1 MNNYY
6 LFVLCF
12 GMMVF
17 GQSCTEDPI
26 PEVEKEIKEES
37 GIRVNV
43 YYKTADGRHTADADA
58 IIAVFYGYC
67 TADFSGY
74 EYVEDGV
81 LVKRGDTIR
90 SSQIVKTDL
99 YGYAEIKPLVE
110 DGPVSLIIRSGV
122 DKDRLLMNCAS
133 SPKKYSLKAYF
144 N

>member
-6 LFVLCF
+6 LFALCL
-12 GMMVF
+12 GLIVF
-17 GQSCTEDPI
+17 SQSCIKDSI
-26 PEVEKEIKEES
+26 PEVEKEVEVENNIK
-37 GIRVNV
+37 VNV
-43 YYKTADGRHTADADA
+43 YYKDVNGRHVADGDAT
-58 IIAVFYGYC
+58 IAVFYGYC

-74 EYVEDGV
+74 EYVQDGM

-99 YGYAEIKPLVE
+99 YGYAEIEPMVD
-110 DGPVSLIIRSGV
+110 DGAISLIIRSGI
-122 DKDRLLMNCAS
+122 DKDRWIWDCAS

>member
-6 LFVLCF
+6 LFVICF
-12 GMMVF
+12 GLMVF
-17 GQSCTEDPI
+17 GQSCTKDPI
-26 PEVEKEIKEES
+26 PEVEKEVENKIK
-37 GIRVNV
+37 VNV
-43 YYKTADGRHTADADA
+43 YYKDVNGHHVADADA
-58 IIAVFYGYC
+58 TIAVFYGYC

-110 DGPVSLIIRSGV
+110 DGPVSLVIRSGV
-122 DKDRLLMNCAS
+122 DKDRWTWDCAS
-133 SPKKYSLKAYF
+133 SPDKYSLKAYF

>member
-6 LFVLCF
+6 LFVICF
-12 GMMVF
+12 GLMVF
-17 GQSCTEDPI
+17 GQSCTKDPI
-26 PEVEKEIKEES
+26 PEVEKEVENKIK
-37 GIRVNV
+37 VNV
-43 YYKTADGRHTADADA
+43 YYKDVNGHHVADADA

-110 DGPVSLIIRSGV
+110 DGPVSLVIRSGV

-133 SPKKYSLKAYF
+133 SPQKVFVKGLF
-144 N
+144 